1 MRTNGTRQY
10 LQNDFAH
17 NITQV
22 GLGHINQSNIG
33 VSVTHKLIILKKK
46 KAHEIMF
53 LIKLKS
59 KFPMPTALISTKTMY
74 TLGLEYIYNF
84 GYSRIQS

>member
-46 KAHEIMF
+46 GTRNYVFNQIEVKIPNADCTNI
-53 LIKLKS
+53 
-59 KFPMPTALISTKTMY
+59 
-74 TLGLEYIYNF
+74 N
-84 GYSRIQS
+84 